1 MYNLSIYIYDD
12 TDNHVGVTVSHAKRI
27 SKLDKLRF
35 DVRHGRT
42 YKTLRNRMSQKK
54 ALPINEYKH
63 IKHNIG
69 NGKPTILAFG
79 MSHCYSCL
87 AMSKVF
93 AEVLEAHP
101 EYQIYS
107 IDSQKERL
115 IARDTYKLK
124 EMPTQIFLNEQGEE
138 VFRHTGAYKKPVL
151 DIILK
156 KWGFI

>member
-1 MYNLSIYIYDD
+1 MQYAD
-12 TDNHVGVTVSHAKRI
+12 
-27 SKLDKLRF
+27 
-35 DVRHGRT
+35 
-42 YKTLRNRMSQKK
+42 
-54 ALPINEYKH
+54 
-63 IKHNIG
+63 IKHHIG

-93 AEVLEAHP
+93 ADVLDEQP

-115 IARDTYKLK
+115 VSRDIYKLK
-124 EMPTQIFLNEQGEE
+124 EMPTQVFFNKEGEE
-138 VFRHTGAYKKPVL
+138 VFRHTGAYKKAVV

-156 KWGFI
+156 KWGFCVEYNTL

>member
-1 MYNLSIYIYDD
+1 
-12 TDNHVGVTVSHAKRI
+12 
-27 SKLDKLRF
+27 
-35 DVRHGRT
+35 
-42 YKTLRNRMSQKK
+42 MSEKK
-54 ALPINEYKH
+54 ALPVNEYKH

-69 NGKPTILAFG
+69 NGRPTILAFG

-93 AEVLEAHP
+93 VEVLEDHP

-124 EMPTQIFLNEQGEE
+124 EMPTQIFFNELGVE

-156 KWGFI
+156 KWGFV

>member
-1 MYNLSIYIYDD
+1 MF
-12 TDNHVGVTVSHAKRI
+12 GVK
-27 SKLDKLRF
+27 
-35 DVRHGRT
+35 
-42 YKTLRNRMSQKK
+42 MSEKK
-54 ALPINEYKH
+54 PLPVNEYKH

-69 NGKPTILAFG
+69 NGNPTILAFG

-93 AEVLEAHP
+93 AQVLEEHP

-107 IDSQKERL
+107 IDSQKDRL
-115 IARDTYKLK
+115 VSRDSYKLK
-124 EMPTQIFLNEQGEE
+124 EMPTQIFFDAAGNE

-156 KWGFI
+156 KYGFY

>member
-1 MYNLSIYIYDD
+1 
-12 TDNHVGVTVSHAKRI
+12 
-27 SKLDKLRF
+27 
-35 DVRHGRT
+35 
-42 YKTLRNRMSQKK
+42 MSEIKP
-54 ALPINEYKH
+54 LVVNEYKH

-93 AEVLEAHP
+93 AEILALHP

-107 IDSQKERL
+107 IDSQKDRL
-115 IARDTYKLK
+115 IARDIYKLK
-124 EMPTQIFLNEQGEE
+124 EMPTQVFFDAQGNE

-151 DIILK
+151 EIILK
-156 KWGFI
+156 KWGFV